1 MLAAAAA
8 ATQAASAVAPPPSP
22 PSVPLGL
29 LGRPITDHPGVRDDY
44 IVMIAVVVLMV
55 LVILYT
61 AHLMIH
67 SGLKTRRRVRQEIGP
82 PRDVNPYAASLHG
95 GTECGSGSLDGTGS
109 SAAQGT
115 DAG

>member
-67 SGLKTRRRVRQEIGP
+67 SGLKTRRR
-82 PRDVNPYAASLHG
+82 
-95 GTECGSGSLDGTGS
+95 
-109 SAAQGT
+109 AQAKRT
-115 DAG
+115 VELTMVTTIAGVKFVKV